1 MTFLKN
7 AKKNLMKTRF
17 AYENNKYFPRYSDRH
32 TRRVD
37 IRFLNL
43 AKCKATIHFS
53 MHIERFKQV
62 YKRYLTRKMHC
73 KPSAVK
79 FDKMST
85 SITRIQ
91 NAVLQDVD
99 DCYGWT
105 DGSRIYISTILEM
118 SFNQVVSTLIHEELH
133 CFCKV
138 RGKALGAQVE
148 HHCMKVLGEVF

>member
-1 MTFLKN
+1 
-7 AKKNLMKTRF
+7 MKTRF

-43 AKCKATIHFS
+43 AICKATIHFC

-91 NAVLQDVD
+91 NAVLQDVH

-105 DGSRIYISTILEM
+105 DGSRIYLS
-118 SFNQVVSTLIHEELH
+118 LIHI
-133 CFCKV
+133 
-138 RGKALGAQVE
+138 
-148 HHCMKVLGEVF
+148 